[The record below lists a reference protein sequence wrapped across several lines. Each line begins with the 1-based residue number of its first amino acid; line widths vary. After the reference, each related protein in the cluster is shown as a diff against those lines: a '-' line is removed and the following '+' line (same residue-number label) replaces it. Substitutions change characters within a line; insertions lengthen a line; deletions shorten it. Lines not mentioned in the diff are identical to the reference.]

1 MYNPDIEKA
10 LEQKYAPYNLCEINF
25 KYFSFSEDTKYVS
38 DNIKEED
45 IAQWNHKQPVFI
57 SAQTGRGKN
66 FFLKDILVRM
76 IHDENTRKSV
86 KRKILILSN
95 RIALNRQSKK
105 DWNLSLMDITGDN
118 NEEKFESYTDKG
130 IDKFLSDLGTVTV
143 CSYQQLLDRASYLKK
158 QHFEYVIAD
167 ECHFFTS
174 DAIFNPFTHQ
184 ILKLLVEKFKKS
196 VRVYMSA
203 TLEES
208 FVPIITAEY
217 PDGYFPD
224 VYFSEHYPPKR
235 NECLYYYF
243 ERNFNYIK
251 EICAYDKLDQL
262 VEKIKRNHEERWLIF
277 VSSKRDG
284 QNLSELCSNENIDNI
299 FLTRESKDSK
309 ENSKEYD
316 IYKQIIEKEKFSVQV
331 LISTSVLDNG
341 VNLKDSSIKHV
352 VIDMLDQTEF
362 IQMLG
367 RIRMSGDNKLNLY
380 IRQYTDEDIEKFFLD
395 DLKKLIRRLK
405 ITSVPNKLR
414 PRYFHN
420 LLGNQTEVQHMF
432 YLTGDD
438 ECFTYNPCAV
448 FKLVTRL
455 STFFKILKSKSNYFL
470 NPEMLGVLRDDR
482 TKLYTKYSNNAN
494 FHCPYR
500 NFLLEPIC
508 QMLELADENK
518 KREDKLGKRHILKS
532 DSEDED
538 WDEDWDEEEN
548 TTEDP
553 ELPIDLSNAIEL
565 TFLAY
570 VFKILIPQSF
580 HKIIIPPAFNSCH
593 TDPVVEDN
601 QNDKLE
607 LNQTRNYYDSILTL
621 SESDIP
627 VLTEQSHWIGINN
640 LMASDFV
647 YAKPITPI
655 LSDSQ
660 ITEILNLLAIQEDE
674 YLVHTD
680 KEKRKNSAGK
690 GYISF
695 KNAQILKEKGCKKSL
710 ISKFKEPMS
719 DEIANDN
726 NATKYIQVIDWL
738 RKVKE
743 FHFDKLEELVD
754 NLDNKPFHLD
764 KFYYKLK
771 IVRGTQKNLQNDYC
785 LFVKLNSQ
793 SEL

>member
-1 MYNPDIEKA
+1 MYDPDTEKA
-10 LEQKYAPYNLCEINF
+10 LEQKYAPCNLCEINF

-45 IAQWNHKQPVFI
+45 IAQWTHKQPVFI

-76 IHDENTRKSV
+76 IHDDNIRNGVE
-86 KRKILILSN
+86 RKILILSN
-95 RIALNRQSKK
+95 RIALTRQSKK

-118 NEEKFESYTDKG
+118 NEEKFELYTDKG

-143 CSYQQLLDRASYLKK
+143 CSYQQLLGRASYLKK
-158 QHFEYVIAD
+158 QHFAYVIAD

-184 ILKLLVEKFKKS
+184 ILELLVNNFKKS

-217 PDGYFPD
+217 PDSYF
-224 VYFSEHYPPKR
+224 K
-235 NECLYYYF
+235 NKCLYYYF

-251 EICAYDKLDQL
+251 KICAYDKLEQL
-262 VEKIKRNHEERWLIF
+262 VEKIKSNHKERWLVF
-277 VSSKRDG
+277 VSSKSDG
-284 QNLSELCSNENIDNI
+284 RKFYELCSKEGINKV
-299 FLTRESKDSK
+299 FLTRESKDSAN
-309 ENSKEYD
+309 NSQEHK
-316 IYKQIIEKEKFSVQV
+316 IYRQIVEEEKFSVQV

-341 VNLKDSSIKHV
+341 VNLKDSFIKHV

-367 RIRMSGDNKLNLY
+367 RVRMLGDDKLNLY

-405 ITSVPNKLR
+405 IAFVPNNLR

-438 ECFTYNPCAV
+438 KCFTYNPCAV

-470 NPEMLGVLRDDR
+470 TPEKLGVLRDDR
-482 TKLYTKYSNNAN
+482 TKLYTKYLNNAN

-500 NFLLEPIC
+500 EFLLEPIC
-508 QMLELADENK
+508 QMLELANENK
-518 KREDKLGKRHILKS
+518 AREDKLAKYNSLKR
-532 DSEDED
+532 DFEN
-538 WDEDWDEEEN
+538 EEEYDD
-548 TTEDP
+548 EIEESDV
-553 ELPIDLSNAIEL
+553 PIDFSNAIEL

-580 HKIIIPPAFNSCH
+580 HKIVIPPPLNFYH
-593 TDPVVEDN
+593 TDLVVADN

-640 LMASDFV
+640 LVTSDFV
-647 YAKPITPI
+647 YVEPVTPT
-655 LSDSQ
+655 LDDFQ
-660 ITEILNLLAIQEDE
+660 AVEILNSLAIQVDE
-674 YLVHTD
+674 YLMYAD
-680 KEKRKNSAGK
+680 EEQRKSSAGK
-690 GYISF
+690 DYVSF
-695 KNAQILKEKGCKKSL
+695 KNATILEEKGCKRSL
-710 ISKFKEPMS
+710 ISKLKKITS
-719 DEIANDN
+719 NKTVDN
-726 NATKYIQVIDWL
+726 NATKYIQIIDWL
-738 RKVKE
+738 QKVKE
-743 FHFDKLEELVD
+743 FHFDKLEELVT
-754 NLDNKPFHLD
+754 NLDNNPIYLD

-771 IVRGTQKNLQNDYC
+771 IVRGTQKNFQYDYC

>member
-1 MYNPDIEKA
+1 MYNSDIEKA
-10 LEQKYAPYNLCEINF
+10 LEQKYAPCNLCQINF

-45 IAQWNHKQPVFI
+45 ITQWTHKQPVFI

-66 FFLKDILVRM
+66 FFLKQILVKTLHNKNIRNLKK
-76 IHDENTRKSV
+76 D
-86 KRKILILSN
+86 KILILSN
-95 RIALNRQSKK
+95 RIALTRQSKK
-105 DWNLSLMDITGDN
+105 DWVDSLVDITGEDYSD
-118 NEEKFESYTDKG
+118 KFELYTDKG
-130 IDKFLSDLGTVTV
+130 VDSRFLDLGTVTI
-143 CSYQQLLDRASYLKK
+143 CSYQQLLEQVNYLKN
-158 QHFEYVIAD
+158 QDFAYVVAD

-184 ILKLLVEKFKKS
+184 ILELLVNNFQKS

-208 FVPIITAEY
+208 FVPIIEAEY
-217 PDGYFPD
+217 P
-224 VYFSEHYPPKR
+224 VKHK
-235 NECLYYYF
+235 CLYYYF

-251 EICAYDKLDQL
+251 EICAYDKLEQL
-262 VEKIKRNHEERWLIF
+262 VEKIKSNPKERWLVF
-277 VSSKRDG
+277 VSSKSDG
-284 QNLSELCSNENIDNI
+284 RKFSELCCKEEINNV
-299 FLTRESKDSK
+299 FLTRESKDSAN
-309 ENSKEYD
+309 NSREHK
-316 IYKQIIEKEKFSVQV
+316 IYQQIVEEEKFSVQV

-367 RIRMSGDNKLNLY
+367 RIRMLGDDKLNLY
-380 IRQYTDEDIEKFFLD
+380 IRQYTNEDIEKFFLD

-405 ITSVPNKLR
+405 IASVPNNLR

-438 ECFTYNPCAV
+438 KCFAYNPCAV

-470 NPEMLGVLRDDR
+470 NSEKLGVLRDDR
-482 TKLYTKYSNNAN
+482 TKLYTKYLNNAN

-500 NFLLEPIC
+500 EFLLEPIC

-518 KREDKLGKRHILKS
+518 AREDKLAKYNSLKRDFENEEEYYEEEYYK
-532 DSEDED
+532 
-538 WDEDWDEEEN
+538 DEEIE
-548 TTEDP
+548 ESDVP
-553 ELPIDLSNAIEL
+553 MDFSNAIEL

-580 HKIIIPPAFNSCH
+580 RKIVLPPVFNFYH

-621 SESDIP
+621 SESEIP

-640 LMASDFV
+640 LVASNFI
-647 YAKPITPI
+647 YAEPITPI
-655 LSDSQ
+655 LNDSQ

-674 YLVHTD
+674 YLVHTN
-680 KEKRKNSAGK
+680 EEQRKSSAGK
-690 GYISF
+690 DYISF
-695 KNAQILKEKGCKKSL
+695 KNVQILQEKGCKKTL
-710 ISKFKEPMS
+710 ISKFKES
-719 DEIANDN
+719 TLNETINSH
-726 NATKYIQVIDWL
+726 ATKFLQVIDWI
-738 RKVKE
+738 RKTKP
-743 FHFDKLEELVD
+743 FHFDKLEELS
-754 NLDNKPFHLD
+754 NILDNEPFHLD
-764 KFYYKLK
+764 GFSYKLK
-771 IVRGTQKNLQNDYC
+771 IVRGTQKNFQNDYC
-785 LFVKLNSQ
+785 LFVKLNSNAKP
-793 SEL
+793 